1 MLYLICPE
9 RSMWFL
15 AKAENR
21 EELYAKNKNM
31 AYIRKQRK
39 GAVVI
44 NLSDE
49 TDVESHVEFFIDGNM
64 TKKELSAFLDS
75 IRTGKYYN
83 RPFPANL
90 IVGLYTLLTDDDDDE
105 HDEEDDDG

>member
-15 AKAENR
+15 AEAENR

-49 TDVESHVEFFIDGNM
+49 TDGESHVEFFIDG
-64 TKKELSAFLDS
+64 TLTEQERSAFFDS
-75 IRTGKYYN
+75 IRTGEYYN
-83 RPFPANL
+83 HPLPANL
-90 IVGLYTLLTDDDDDE
+90 IVGLYILLTDDDDDDDE
-105 HDEEDDDG
+105 HDEEG